1 MHPSCTMEEES
12 KQYFLLLV
20 VNTIGITFSKSNL
33 TTYINS
39 LKYVHSV

>member
-1 MHPSCTMEEES
+1 MHPSCTMKEEI

-20 VNTIGITFSKSNL
+20 VNTIGITFLKSKL

-39 LKYVHSV
+39 LKYVHRV